1 MIRPRLRLFIA
12 ITLAFL
18 WAIGNFFFY
27 RLTIM
32 PGMGFR
38 YLLAPWVVLFLL
50 IFAGINYVR
59 ISYSLPNLK
68 SALNYFVACMFGM
81 QMPILVISDGK
92 AQTSSTQEHIILK
105 VGGPGYLV
113 IQSGNVVSLEDISGK
128 VRVVGAGRHFISR
141 LESVKEIASL
151 EERFAHIERLSAT
164 TKDGIEILVR
174 DIRYRYRLCCDPKS
188 NNEPGS
194 QSDNLFSFS
203 EEAVIQ
209 MTYNRTLAPNGIST
223 WHMAVNQVVEAVI
236 TDYIRQHPVD
246 SITAPQTQGIDALAL
261 DARGDIYREL
271 YSQSGRN
278 RFREK
283 GAELIWI
290 DIGHFETPEKTVIE
304 QRVNTWQARWLGNA
318 NVVRATGE
326 AQRTASQEL
335 GRAEAQAEMLKN
347 IVHSLES
354 IGAPGEARQQNIRAL
369 YLARIA
375 QLLDAMSTQ
384 PLYLEE
390 NPPKDLSNQ

>member
-12 ITLAFL
+12 FTVVLL
-18 WAIGNFFFY
+18 WTIGNYFFY
-27 RLTIM
+27 RFTIM
-32 PGMGFR
+32 PGIGVR
-38 YLLAPWVVLFLL
+38 YLLAPWVLL
-50 IFAGINYVR
+50 AALILAGISYVQLSFR
-59 ISYSLPNLK
+59 LTNLT
-68 SALNYFVACMFGM
+68 SALNYFLACMFSM
-81 QMPILVISDGK
+81 QVPDLVISDGK
-92 AQTSSTQEHIILK
+92 AQTDEGQEHIILK

-113 IQSGNVVSLEDISGK
+113 IQPGNAVLLENLSGK

-151 EERFAHIERLSAT
+151 EERFAHIEHLSAT
-164 TKDGIEILVR
+164 TKDGIEIVVH
-174 DIRYRYRLCCDPKS
+174 DIRYRYRLSGDS
-188 NNEPGS
+188 NINGDAGR
-194 QSDNLFSFS
+194 QSDKLFSFS

-209 MTYNRTLAPNGIST
+209 MTYNRTLTPNGIGS
-223 WHMAVNQVVEAVI
+223 WHLGVNQVVDAVI

-246 SITAPQTQGIDALAL
+246 YVTAPKTQGI
-261 DARGDIYREL
+261 DARGDIYREF

-318 NVVRATGE
+318 NVVRASGE

-354 IGAPGEARQQNIRAL
+354 VGAPGEVRQQNMRAL

-384 PLYLEE
+384 PLYPEE
-390 NPPKDLSNQ
+390 NPPKEGSNQ

>member
-1 MIRPRLRLFIA
+1 MIRPKLRLFIA
-12 ITLAFL
+12 FALVFL
-18 WAIGNFFFY
+18 WTIGNFFFY
-27 RLTIM
+27 GFTIM

-38 YLLAPWVVLFLL
+38 YLLLPWVLFTAL
-50 IFAGINYVR
+50 IFTGIHYVR
-59 ISYSLPNLK
+59 ISFGLQDLK
-68 SALNYFVACMFGM
+68 SSLSYFVACMFGM
-81 QMPILVISDGK
+81 QMPVLVISDGK
-92 AQTSSTQEHIILK
+92 AQTGSAQEHIILK
-105 VGGPGYLV
+105 MGGPGYLV
-113 IQSGNVVSLEDISGK
+113 IQSGNVVLLENYTGK

-141 LESVKEIASL
+141 LESVKEIGSL
-151 EERFAHIERLSAT
+151 EERFAHIEKLSAT
-164 TKDGIEILVR
+164 TKDGIEIMVR

-188 NNEPGS
+188 NNAAEG

-209 MTYNRTLAPNGIST
+209 MTYNRTLASNGIST
-223 WHMAVNQVVEAVI
+223 WHMGVNQVVEAVI

-246 SITAPQTQGIDALAL
+246 SITAPQTQGIDAAAV
-261 DARGDIYREL
+261 DARGDIYSEF

-278 RFREK
+278 RFRDK

-318 NVVRATGE
+318 NVVRASGE

-347 IVHSLES
+347 IVHSLETV
-354 IGAPGEARQQNIRAL
+354 GAPGEARQQNMRAL